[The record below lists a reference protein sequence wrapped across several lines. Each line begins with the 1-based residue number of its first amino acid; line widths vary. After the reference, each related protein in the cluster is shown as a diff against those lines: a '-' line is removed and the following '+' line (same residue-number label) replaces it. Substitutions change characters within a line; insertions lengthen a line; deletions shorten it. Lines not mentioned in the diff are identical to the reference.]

1 MIWFDNVPPGLHGL
15 PAYASYTIGTK
26 LHLLSRTG
34 VTQWYMLPVFELV
47 RRTEFLHV
55 NFFIVYHNAG
65 GACNEKKMRKVKI
78 GNIEAIS
85 YKSMG
90 GECLVACLLV
100 RYGELKAVKDLK
112 VQGEHNQNHHWS
124 NKLRSLVYTETGIEV
139 PYSSTVHYQYA
150 PLLAKQLGLRIRVIN
165 EN

>member
-1 MIWFDNVPPGLHGL
+1 MIWE
-15 PAYASYTIGTK
+15 TILK
-26 LHLLSRTG
+26 
-34 VTQWYMLPVFELV
+34 WMEDYNFELDGV
-47 RRTEFLHV
+47 IGV

-139 PYSSTVHYQYA
+139 PYRSTVHYQYA